1 MTNTAHALHTLCV
14 VYFGEDDDTT
24 LQVLSLLD
32 EGYELLAVEAFSRAY
47 LEKIDPD
54 NCDDFNDDVDE
65 CGFDPYQGCYDFDC

>member
-14 VYFGEDDDTT
+14 VYFGEDDGTT

>member
-14 VYFGEDDDTT
+14 AYFGEDDETT